1 MCGVAGALQGGCL
14 SLSGATLAVAD
25 NTATVTLTEAQRV
38 FAYKRSSFAS
48 GAVDGGDTP
57 FSNLRFL
64 WTDAA
69 RKKWHKA
76 GESTETL
83 AATVDGTTSL
93 PSSASS
99 YTYVKPNAMSM

>member
-14 SLSGATLAVAD
+14 SLSGATLAVED
-25 NTATVTLTEAQRV
+25 NTAKVTLTEAQRV

-48 GAVDGGDTP
+48 GAVDGGA

-83 AATVDGTTSL
+83 AATVDGTTTL